1 MTETREP
8 ISLLEA
14 KLARCEVKAREM
26 LHQLEKALV
35 RCGYVRDGI
44 YSSRRAGDVP
54 QSPYSCTILW
64 RNGKILLGRGLQKKH
79 TGKLVRDSAGHPVP
93 EPPVPVG
100 HMQSRDLVRVAHN
113 LSPFVDSLENGVRH
127 QIRDL
132 EEATEIVR
140 AFIERI
146 EADPRPS
153 DEPAQMSEDPGA

>member
-8 ISLLEA
+8 ISILEA
-14 KLARCEVKAREM
+14 KLARCEVEAREM
-26 LHQLEKALV
+26 LHQLERALV

-44 YSSRRAGDVP
+44 YNSRQAGWSGGEYPCVI
-54 QSPYSCTILW
+54 YW
-64 RNGKILLGRGLQKKH
+64 RNGKIMLGRGLQKKPG
-79 TGKLVRDSAGHPVP
+79 GKLVRDLAGRPMP

-132 EEATEIVR
+132 EKATEIVR
-140 AFIERI
+140 AFVERI

-153 DEPAQMSEDPGA
+153 DEPAQMSEDLGG